1 MQNQFG
7 YIKDQANEILEEVNK
22 KLGDDEELNPQDA
35 KELTN
40 DLLRAINL
48 YGLALNK
55 ASQNKEKAS
64 VYKNT
69 TIAHELMCKIGH
81 VDEELKLYHFA

>member
-1 MQNQFG
+1 MQDQFG

-22 KLGDDEELNPQDA
+22 KMVADGELNPQDA
-35 KELTN
+35 KDMSNQILK
-40 DLLRAINL
+40 AINL

-64 VYKNT
+64 VHKNM
-69 TIAHELMCKIGH
+69 TIAHELMCKFGY
-81 VDEELKLYHFA
+81 L